1 MSSFLH
7 HQVRLLLRGRRLMS
21 TTTTSSIGSKMMS
34 GRGGSGG
41 MMMLRYDSLLWQCTI
56 AAAIWFVPQDIAA
69 VSAFLLY
76 GRSKSRTINQPVYVD
91 NVDAAANEYFQRKG
105 LDPSKMMMVRKSSKV
120 TEVKYSDMYK

>member
-7 HQVRLLLRGRRLMS
+7 HHHKVRLLLRGRRLMS

-34 GRGGSGG
+34 GRGGGSG

-120 TEVKYSDMYK
+120 TEV